1 MTPEAANA
9 ISRSCEALVYRAAKY
24 TDQRSWDELA
34 ALFAEQGKLV
44 RPSDP
49 ANPIVGRAGIFA
61 SLLSRPPG
69 TTRHLL
75 SNVLVDAHSAESA
88 HISSVVTLFSGP
100 ERSSPRPAKAE
111 KVLIG
116 NLEDDVVRT
125 PAGWL
130 FLCRGGSLALEWD
143 GRSAGTLSV

>member
-1 MTPEAANA
+1 VTPEHAGA

-24 TDQRSWDELA
+24 TDQRSWEELA
-34 ALFAEQGKLV
+34 ALFAEQGKLA

-49 ANPIVGRAGIFA
+49 ANPLVGRPAILA
-61 SLLSRPPG
+61 SLLLRPPG

-75 SNVLVDAHSAESA
+75 NNVLVDVHSAETA

-100 ERSSPRPAKAE
+100 ARSSPLPAKAE

-116 NLEDDVVRT
+116 NLEDDVVLAPT
-125 PAGWL
+125 GWV
-130 FLCRGGSLALEWD
+130 FLSRGGSLALEWD
-143 GRSAGTLSV
+143 GRAAGTLSV